1 MRYKKK
7 GSLIVISGPSG
18 VGKDTICNEL
28 IKRNPN
34 MCISVSMTS
43 REMRP
48 NEREGFDYYFVTE
61 EEFREHIKNEEF
73 LEYAMVHGKH
83 YGTPKKEVINRINN
97 GIDVVLV
104 IDIQGA
110 LRVKEIYKDGIFIF
124 IMPPD
129 MMTLRNRLINR
140 KTESIEK
147 VIERF
152 TTAYKEINEV
162 TRYNY
167 VVVNDEVENAVKK
180 VEAILIAEKCSVSRI
195 DDLELDNK
203 EELIHDL
210 FINSNN

>member
-1 MRYKKK
+1 MRYQKK
-7 GSLIVISGPSG
+7 GNLIVISGPSG

-34 MCISVSMTS
+34 MCVSVSMTS

-61 EEFREHIKNEEF
+61 EEFREHIKNEDF

-83 YGTPKKEVINRINN
+83 YGTPKKEVIDRLEK
-97 GIDVVLV
+97 GIDVILT

-110 LRVKEIYKDGIFIF
+110 LNIKEMYKDGIFIF

-129 MMTLRNRLINR
+129 MKTLRDRLINR
-140 KTESIEK
+140 GTETIDK
-147 VIERF
+147 VISRF

-162 TRYNY
+162 TKYNY
-167 VVVNDEVENAVKK
+167 VVVNDVLEEAIKK
-180 VEAILIAEKCSVSRI
+180 VEAILLASKCSVSRI
-195 DDLELDNK
+195 EDLELDNK
-203 EELIHDL
+203 EELIHEIL
-210 FINSNN
+210 LKS